1 MTIAGYL
8 TWFDEVVAPTEPMIR
23 LVEDRFLESKLTERS
38 FTIGQLIA
46 HLPRSLRFNTKV
58 LQAKEDL
65 PTMRE
70 ILLSNRRHPTST
82 VEESVDLLNKSI
94 LLFKEAVNELDDDQ
108 FQKKIISTP
117 QMGNVVV
124 WRFCVFV
131 IEHQIHHMMELHLS
145 LKVLGLPVNT
155 KTLYAGV

>member
-1 MTIAGYL
+1 MTIVGYL
-8 TWFDEVVAPTEPMIR
+8 AWFDEVVAPTEPMIR

-58 LQAKEDL
+58 LQAKEGL

-70 ILLSNRRHPTST
+70 ILLSNRRHPSST
-82 VEESVDLLNKSI
+82 VEESVDLLKESI
-94 LLFKEAVNELDDDQ
+94 LLFKAPVNELDDDQ

-131 IEHQIHHMMELHLS
+131 LEHHIHHMMELHLS